1 MGNSVNKIESS
12 LTSTIEDSLYEIILS
27 NLISEL
33 TRLLDAKLSSDN
45 DVRQKQKMLV
55 KILLDAKNE
64 CVRDA
69 KNQIVSIYEKNNGFL
84 LLKTKCNIL
93 LQYTFENEFTG
104 RPRI

>member
-27 NLISEL
+27 NLICEL
-33 TRLLDAKLSSDN
+33 KRLLEAKIRNDS
-45 DVRQKQKMLV
+45 DVRRKQKMLV

-69 KNQIVSIYEKNNGFL
+69 KNQIVSFFSK
-84 LLKTKCNIL
+84 K
-93 LQYTFENEFTG
+93 
-104 RPRI
+104 

>member
-27 NLISEL
+27 NLICEL
-33 TRLLDAKLSSDN
+33 KRLLDAKISN
-45 DVRQKQKMLV
+45 DGEVRRKQKMLV

-69 KNQIVSIYEKNNGFL
+69 KNQIVSSISIK
-84 LLKTKCNIL
+84 
-93 LQYTFENEFTG
+93 
-104 RPRI
+104 